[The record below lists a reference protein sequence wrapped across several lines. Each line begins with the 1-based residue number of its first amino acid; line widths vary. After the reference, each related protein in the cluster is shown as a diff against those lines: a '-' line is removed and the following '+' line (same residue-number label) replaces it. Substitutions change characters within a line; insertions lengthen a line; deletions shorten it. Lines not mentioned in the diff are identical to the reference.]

1 MSRSSNFNREV
12 HRLYEVCNLFIRR
25 LTRDDN
31 FLLRKI
37 SDIIHNMQQKNK
49 QSLIVIVMIV
59 GVALTVIL
67 FLIFTRG
74 GNQAEEVT
82 ENNITE
88 TDTKDL
94 HETLEAEQTVIYT
107 IEYDVPWSTST
118 HPDTLPPG
126 AHVSP
131 IVVVSHMNENDL
143 FTSGTEATDG
153 IEIMAET
160 GATKVL
166 VGEISDN
173 SSIFSSV
180 IGTRLDVPDSNTL
193 KLELDQDHS
202 LLSAVSMLAPS
213 PDWFVAINSVEL
225 FKDGQWLEE
234 IELTMKP
241 YDAGTDSGTTFTA
254 TDFDTSPAKTI
265 GPPIDSVFVNAAD
278 ENGFA
283 TITITKI

>member
-1 MSRSSNFNREV
+1 M
-12 HRLYEVCNLFIRR
+12 
-25 LTRDDN
+25 
-31 FLLRKI
+31 
-37 SDIIHNMQQKNK
+37 QKNK
-49 QSLIVIVMIV
+49 RSLIVAVMIV
-59 GVALTVIL
+59 GVALTVML

-74 GNQAEEVT
+74 GDQT
-82 ENNITE
+82 EAVIDNNIIE
-88 TDTKDL
+88 SDAKAP
-94 HETLEAEQTVIYT
+94 HETLEAEQTAIYM
-107 IEYDVPWSTST
+107 IEYNVPWSIST

-143 FTSGTEATDG
+143 FTSGTLATDG

-166 VGEISDN
+166 ADEINGN
-173 SSIFSSV
+173 SSILSLA
-180 IGTRLDVPDSNTL
+180 IGTRIDVPGSNTL

-225 FKDGQWLEE
+225 FRDGQWLEE
-234 IELTMKP
+234 TELTMGP
-241 YDAGTDSGTTFTA
+241 YDAGTDSEMTFTA
-254 TDFDTSPAKTI
+254 NDLDTRPAKTI
-265 GPPIDSVFVNAAD
+265 GPPVDNVFINATD
-278 ENGFA
+278 ENDFA